1 MIDESRPQRYNS
13 QTLRRIGGLL
23 MEEKLERRM
32 CMDALES
39 VALRLGQ
46 LNNMIKSLSIGM
58 QQENI
63 EQQAVD
69 CMEGIAYCVNDI
81 RAMALDE
88 LQQIR
93 DEQNNMDK
101 I

>member
-1 MIDESRPQRYNS
+1 
-13 QTLRRIGGLL
+13 
-23 MEEKLERRM
+23 MEEKVERRM

-46 LNNMIKSLSIGM
+46 LNNMIKSLCVGI

-69 CMEGIAYCVNDI
+69 CMECIAYCVNDTKNI
-81 RAMALDE
+81 VDGMMI
-88 LQQIR
+88 QIGN
-93 DEQNNMDK
+93 EVK
-101 I
+101 EHG

>member
-1 MIDESRPQRYNS
+1 
-13 QTLRRIGGLL
+13 
-23 MEEKLERRM
+23 MEEKVERRM
-32 CMDALES
+32 CIDALETVS
-39 VALRLGQ
+39 LRLGQ
-46 LNNMIKSLSIGM
+46 LNNMIKSLCLGM
-58 QQENI
+58 RQENI

-69 CMEGIAYCVNDI
+69 CMECIVYCANDI

-101 I
+101 M

>member
-1 MIDESRPQRYNS
+1 
-13 QTLRRIGGLL
+13 
-23 MEEKLERRM
+23 
-32 CMDALES
+32 
-39 VALRLGQ
+39 
-46 LNNMIKSLSIGM
+46 MIKSLSIGM

-69 CMEGIAYCVNDI
+69 CMECIAYCVNDI

>member
-1 MIDESRPQRYNS
+1 
-13 QTLRRIGGLL
+13 
-23 MEEKLERRM
+23 MEEKVERRM

-46 LNNMIKSLSIGM
+46 LNNMIKSLCVGM

-69 CMEGIAYCVNDI
+69 CMECIAYCVNDTKNI
-81 RAMALDE
+81 VDGMMI
-88 LQQIR
+88 QIGN
-93 DEQNNMDK
+93 EVK
-101 I
+101 EHG

>member
-1 MIDESRPQRYNS
+1 
-13 QTLRRIGGLL
+13 
-23 MEEKLERRM
+23 
-32 CMDALES
+32 
-39 VALRLGQ
+39 
-46 LNNMIKSLSIGM
+46 M

-69 CMEGIAYCVNDI
+69 CMECIAYCVNDI
-81 RAMALDE
+81 RAMTLDE

>member
-1 MIDESRPQRYNS
+1 
-13 QTLRRIGGLL
+13 
-23 MEEKLERRM
+23 MEEKVERRM
-32 CMDALES
+32 CMDALENVS
-39 VALRLGQ
+39 LRLGQ

-69 CMEGIAYCVNDI
+69 CMECIAYCVNDI

-88 LQQIR
+88 LQQIQ

>member
-1 MIDESRPQRYNS
+1 
-13 QTLRRIGGLL
+13 

-69 CMEGIAYCVNDI
+69 CMECIEYCVNDI
-81 RAMALDE
+81 REIGRAHV
-88 LQQIR
+88 
-93 DEQNNMDK
+93 
-101 I
+101 

>member
-1 MIDESRPQRYNS
+1 
-13 QTLRRIGGLL
+13 

-69 CMEGIAYCVNDI
+69 CMECIAYGVNDI

>member
-1 MIDESRPQRYNS
+1 
-13 QTLRRIGGLL
+13 
-23 MEEKLERRM
+23 M
-32 CMDALES
+32 CMDALENVS
-39 VALRLGQ
+39 LRLGQ
-46 LNNMIKSLSIGM
+46 LNNMIKSRSTGT

-63 EQQAVD
+63 EQQVVD
-69 CMEGIAYCVNDI
+69 CMECIAYCVNDI
-81 RAMALDE
+81 RAMTLDE

>member
-58 QQENI
+58 
-63 EQQAVD
+63 
-69 CMEGIAYCVNDI
+69 
-81 RAMALDE
+81 
-88 LQQIR
+88 
-93 DEQNNMDK
+93 
-101 I
+101 

>member
-1 MIDESRPQRYNS
+1 
-13 QTLRRIGGLL
+13 

-69 CMEGIAYCVNDI
+69 CMECIAYCVNDI
-81 RAMALDE
+81 RAMVLDK
-88 LQQIR
+88 LQQI
-93 DEQNNMDK
+93 QNERSNMDK
-101 I
+101 R

>member
-1 MIDESRPQRYNS
+1 
-13 QTLRRIGGLL
+13 

>member
-1 MIDESRPQRYNS
+1 
-13 QTLRRIGGLL
+13 
-23 MEEKLERRM
+23 MEEKVERRM

-46 LNNMIKSLSIGM
+46 LNNMIKSLCIGM

-69 CMEGIAYCVNDI
+69 CMECISYNVNDI
-81 RAMALDE
+81 RAMVIDE
-88 LQQIR
+88 LRQIQ

>member
-69 CMEGIAYCVNDI
+69 CMECIAYGVNDI